1 MSTAFYPQ
9 GMNDKTSKPYR
20 SWKGT
25 GYFSNPIGITWGN
38 IRPYTNKDL
47 TNNVIYKPGPRPL
60 KQYRKGITTQG
71 NEVKSSRGT
80 TLVSQLIDLP
90 GCYSTTENT
99 IDEINNIEQ
108 MNKMCSTSHGVAM
121 VRDIYPNVN
130 YYENPPVIMKD
141 GDTPIFIKGKVCCS
155 QPKNA
160 LKRLRTS
167 TNLKQNYFTTTTQYL
182 QNRCQTYN
190 QRIFNF
196 AVPGDVIEGS
206 PNTGNYVANCLP
218 NSIINQSMEIEII
231 DIISKKLIEYNS
243 IFIEIIRELKLNVTL
258 ETFLPPLFQYIQ
270 GMSNQ
275 EEITVFINKMVNLVP
290 KTTRN
295 CSKVI
300 YKPSN
305 PQFAVQGAVSS
316 STYILKKDYVE
327 LEKSYAMQNKRPP
340 ILKTKSAEPKKTI
353 CLPNYNK
360 KYNPNLTI

>member
-9 GMNDKTSKPYR
+9 GMNDKTSKPYKT
-20 SWKGT
+20 WKGT

-47 TNNVIYKPGPRPL
+47 SNNIIYKPGPRPI
-60 KQYRKGITTQG
+60 KHYRKGVTTQE
-71 NEVKSSRGT
+71 NEVRSSRGSA
-80 TLVSQLIDLP
+80 LVSQLIDLP

-99 IDEINNIEQ
+99 INEVNNIEHTNQ
-108 MNKMCSTSHGVAM
+108 MCSTSHGIAM

-130 YYENPPVIMKD
+130 YYQNPPVIMKD
-141 GDTPIFIKGKVCCS
+141 GDKPIFAKGVCCS

-160 LKRLRTS
+160 LKRIRTS
-167 TNLKQNYFTTTTQYL
+167 TNLKQNYYTTTSQYL

-196 AVPGDVIEGS
+196 AVPGDVVAGA

-218 NSIINQSMEIEII
+218 TSIINQSMEIEII
-231 DIISKKLIEYNS
+231 DIISKKLIEYDP
-243 IFIEIIRELKLNVTL
+243 IFIDIIRELKLNTNL
-258 ETFLPPLFQYIQ
+258 KTFLPPLFQSIQ
-270 GMSNQ
+270 EMPNQ
-275 EEITVFINKMVNLVP
+275 EEIVVFINKMVNLFP

-300 YKPSN
+300 YKPN
-305 PQFAVQGAVSS
+305 NEQFARQGAVSS
-316 STYILKKDYVE
+316 STYILKRDVVE
-327 LEKSYAMQNKRPP
+327 LEKSYAFTNNV
-340 ILKTKSAEPKKTI
+340 LKTKSVIPPTPI